1 MEIDVLTLFPAMFSP
16 LFESVV
22 GRAIKRGLVTVRM
35 WNIRDFATDRHRT
48 VDDTPYGGGGG
59 MVMKPEPVFAACEA
73 AKAASPTPV
82 DAVILLSPQGRLFH
96 QSVAWE
102 LAKASR
108 LILVCGHYEGFDER
122 IRTQLATEEISI
134 GDYVLTGGELPA
146 MVVIDA
152 VVRLIPGVLGNEG
165 SPLDD
170 SFASGL
176 LEYPQYTRPREFRGE
191 AVPEVLLSGNHEAIR
206 RWRRKESLRRTLLRR
221 PDLLEKAKLTPEDLE
236 LLRELKEEER

>member
-1 MEIDVLTLFPAMFSP
+1 MEIDVLTLFPTMFSP

-22 GRAIKRGLVTVRM
+22 GRAIKAGLVTLRR

-48 VDDTPYGGGGG
+48 VDDAPYGGGGG
-59 MVMKPEPVFAACEA
+59 MVLKPEPVFAACEA
-73 AKAASPTPV
+73 AKAASPAPV
-82 DAVILLSPQGRLFH
+82 DAVVLLSPQGRLFR
-96 QSVAWE
+96 QSVAAE

-108 LILVCGHYEGFDER
+108 LILICGHYEGFDER

-134 GDYVLTGGELPA
+134 GDFVLTGGELPA

-152 VVRLIPGVLGNEG
+152 VVRLIPGVLGNED
-165 SPLDD
+165 SPRDD

-191 AVPEVLLSGNHEAIR
+191 AVPDVLLSGDHEAIR
-206 RWRRKESLRRTLLRR
+206 KWRRKESLRRTLLRR
-221 PDLLEKAKLTPEDLE
+221 PELLEKADLTAEDLK
-236 LLRELKEEER
+236 LLQEVKEEE